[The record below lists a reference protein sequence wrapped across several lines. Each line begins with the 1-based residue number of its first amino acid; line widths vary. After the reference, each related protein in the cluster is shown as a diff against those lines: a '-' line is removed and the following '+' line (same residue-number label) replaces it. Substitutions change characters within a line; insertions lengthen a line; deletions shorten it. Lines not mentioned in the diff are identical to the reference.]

1 MYDFPDYIHN
11 NKDYLDKFIKTKSK
25 RKRSKFLAEADKEK
39 LLAIVEICTNI
50 LKGRFELDKKQRRRL
65 SKSAEFYRS
74 IARSRSEKTAR
85 RRIQTGGSLTAL
97 AAVISPVLGVIAQ
110 HILDKTLGKTGNEAR

>member
-11 NKDYLDKFIKTKSK
+11 NKDFLDKFIKTKSK
-25 RKRSKFLAEADKEK
+25 RKRILAEADRDK

-50 LKGRFELDKKQRRRL
+50 LKGRIDLNKRQRRRL
-65 SKSAEFYRS
+65 SKSADFYRS

-97 AAVISPVLGVIAQ
+97 AAVISPVIGVLAQ
-110 HILDKTLGKTGNEAR
+110 HILDKALGKGSETNETR